1 MITTETT
8 KGLRERPMLF
18 GIRGELIMPMIA
30 IIVAESVLFVVF
42 MVLFFFKKQ
51 YGIAFF
57 GLIFWIVF
65 VVATIIGFRIYSTD
79 KMYKK
84 VKKRADII
92 TNKDLTD
99 YL

>member
-8 KGLRERPMLF
+8 KGLREKPMLF

-42 MVLFFFKKQ
+42 MVFFFFKKQ
-51 YGIAFF
+51 YGISFLGLFF
-57 GLIFWIVF
+57 WLVF
-65 VVATIIGFRIYSTD
+65 VVVTIIGFRNYSTD
-79 KMYKK
+79 KMYKN
-84 VKKRADII
+84 VKSRADII
-92 TNKDLTD
+92 TNKDLKD